1 MQMLTEVI
9 HQKDEAEFE
18 FMKDSKGQIV
28 RIPKRRNTDL
38 KETIIT
44 TDMKGTKVHN
54 EIAD

>member
-9 HQKDEAEFE
+9 HQKSESDFE
-18 FMKDSKGQIV
+18 FMKDSNGQIV
-28 RIPKRRNTDL
+28 KIPKRRNSDL

>member
-28 RIPKRRNTDL
+28 KIPKRRNTDL

-44 TDMKGTKVHN
+44 TDMKGTKVYN